1 MVAWT
6 PETAGRVRVYLARH
20 GQTPLNESGV
30 LRGLADPLLDETGRE
45 QASKL
50 GMVLG
55 PRNPSLVVASPLQR
69 AVQTAQPVA
78 DQAGLTV
85 VRDKCLVDRDYGRW
99 TGAPKESVIAQWGSV
114 DNAPGVEPVLVI
126 LVRAMTGLNAIT
138 SRCREGTVVA
148 VSHDAVNRQVLAALC
163 PDLGDPDSIPQD
175 NGCFNTLEWRDGIW
189 TVLTVNEI
197 PPPSDETAAGLSSEL
212 FDDLGAEG
220 RKVIGSAGDSEVADL
235 FRKAQAD
242 SRKGAEMGKQLL
254 RSRLAS

>member
-1 MVAWT
+1 
-6 PETAGRVRVYLARH
+6 
-20 GQTPLNESGV
+20 
-30 LRGLADPLLDETGRE
+30 
-45 QASKL
+45 
-50 GMVLG
+50 
-55 PRNPSLVVASPLQR
+55 
-69 AVQTAQPVA
+69 
-78 DQAGLTV
+78 
-85 VRDKCLVDRDYGRW
+85 
-99 TGAPKESVIAQWGSV
+99 
-114 DNAPGVEPVLVI
+114 
-126 LVRAMTGLNAIT
+126 
-138 SRCREGTVVA
+138 VVA